1 MGLFSSSKSKSSTV
15 NSTRDNRVAATDEAI
30 ATGQGSTNAFGGIAV
45 SGKNAVVNVTDGGA
59 FELIDKAYEASLDAF
74 DKEAAR
80 TEATFDKA
88 LGAVERSYNAEASL
102 ADKVV
107 KYVLPLGVA
116 WLIFKRS

>member
-15 NSTRDNRVAATDEAI
+15 INTTDSRVAATDEAI
-30 ATGQGSTNAFGGIAV
+30 ANGANSTNAFGGLAV
-45 SGKNAVVNVTDGGA
+45 SGSGHNVNITDGGA

-74 DKEAAR
+74 GKEAAR
-80 TEATFDKA
+80 TEAVFDKA
-88 LGAVERSYNAEASL
+88 LGAVERSFNAEASL